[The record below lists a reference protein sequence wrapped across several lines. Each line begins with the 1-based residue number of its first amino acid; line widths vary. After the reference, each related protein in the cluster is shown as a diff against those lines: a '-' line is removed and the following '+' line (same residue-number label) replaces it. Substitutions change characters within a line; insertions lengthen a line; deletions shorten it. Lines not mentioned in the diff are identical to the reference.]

1 MNVRDFLEA
10 STAGGAVLFCG
21 AGFLADCLNLSDNE
35 SLGVG
40 SALRDLLNAELR
52 KFGKGPYEKLA
63 NAADQFVHVQGETAL
78 IALLR
83 EKFTVSHVTDKMVD
97 IVKFPWERIYTT
109 NYDNAIQ
116 VACKGAGVPFK
127 TLSSQDR
134 PDSMPG
140 PGLEVVHL
148 HGCVEKW
155 TLDNFQESCVLG
167 VESYFEANKILRYWL
182 RPLQADFDKSTTFI
196 LVGFAMGDFHINQV
210 FYNARDAYDKVFFIN
225 RPSAEP
231 NPDLR
236 LMQEKFGTPIA
247 MTRSDFAGVVRD
259 ARQAESSPEP
269 VVPSFLRYNRPD
281 QPVGIAT
288 VEDIQNLF
296 IFGHINRAQ
305 LIRDVTMDKSEY
317 HVLREIAMDVI
328 EHIEN
333 DISSILLYGEICCG
347 KTLIVE
353 EICAHL
359 SVSRPVFL
367 AHRFYDTIV
376 SETHRILQAYERE
389 RPVIIVENC
398 FSMRPET
405 PEQMLSLF
413 QSSGPAIIMTS
424 RSISARA
431 DVSGFQRL
439 RSSVLDIHLARLG
452 DREIK
457 DLVSLSDQAGGWIES
472 EKTASEKARLVRM
485 DYGANIPGFMLG
497 IMKSQF
503 VRARYAEEYE
513 KITDLCS
520 ETEVQMMVAACYV
533 SHIGT
538 RVTVSFLSNMF
549 RLNISDMLDRL
560 SRVNYALRIVRIN
573 DGLVETVP
581 SIGARN
587 ILREI
592 VPSRNPRLIVDT
604 VVEMLRYLSQENAY
618 VEEFERRMFNQLMR
632 YSVLKSVVDDVDEI
646 NRFFDHVSK
655 IEYCR
660 TRVLFWLQWH
670 MAMVDQNR
678 FDTADR
684 HLRRSYT
691 EAKKFDRNN
700 SEPYDRV
707 QFDDRKAKFLMIRGR
722 NEDFRMTMSRDIGE
736 AIQITYKLLRRQ
748 DLTHHVFDTFVEII
762 DFLFQQGPLFEAALR
777 KQIYD
782 NVSKLGE
789 LMRGKVAA
797 LDPGYPRSRGEQE
810 IQKFNEFKSRLH
822 GGAHH
827 PSRRPPA

>member
-1 MNVRDFLEA
+1 MP
-10 STAGGAVLFCG
+10 G
-21 AGFLADCLNLSDNE
+21 AG
-35 SLGVG
+35 
-40 SALRDLLNAELR
+40 
-52 KFGKGPYEKLA
+52 
-63 NAADQFVHVQGETAL
+63 
-78 IALLR
+78 
-83 EKFTVSHVTDKMVD
+83 
-97 IVKFPWERIYTT
+97 
-109 NYDNAIQ
+109 
-116 VACKGAGVPFK
+116 
-127 TLSSQDR
+127 
-134 PDSMPG
+134 
-140 PGLEVVHL
+140 LEIVHL

-167 VESYFEANKILRYWL
+167 VESYFEADKILRYWL
-182 RPLQADFDKSTTFI
+182 RPLQADFDKSTTFMF
-196 LVGFAMGDFHINQV
+196 VGFAMGDFHINQV

-225 RPSAEP
+225 RPSAKP

-247 MTRSDFAGVVRD
+247 MSRSDFAGVVRD

-281 QPVGIAT
+281 QSVGIAT
-288 VEDIQNLF
+288 VEDIQDLF
-296 IFGHINRAQ
+296 IFGRINRAQ
-305 LIRDVTMDKSEY
+305 LIRDVAMDKSEY
-317 HVLREIAMDVI
+317 HVLREITMDVI
-328 EHIEN
+328 GHIEN
-333 DISSILLYGEICCG
+333 DVSSVLLYGEICCG

-376 SETHRILQAYERE
+376 SETHRILQAYEH
-389 RPVIIVENC
+389 PVIVVENC

-405 PEQMLSLF
+405 LEQMLTLF
-413 QSSGPAIIMTS
+413 QSPGPAIIMTS

-431 DVSGFQRL
+431 DMSGFQRL
-439 RSSVLDIHLARLG
+439 RSSVLDIHLARLD

-472 EKTASEKARLVRM
+472 EKTTSEKARLIRM

-497 IMKSQF
+497 IMKSPF

-520 ETEVQMMVAACYV
+520 ETEVQMMVAACYI
-533 SHIGT
+533 SHIGA

-549 RLNISDMLDRL
+549 RLNISDMLNRL
-560 SRVNYALRIVRIN
+560 ERMNYALRIVRIN

-592 VPSRNPRLIVDT
+592 VPSHNPRLIVDT

-670 MAMVDQNR
+670 MAI
-678 FDTADR
+678 R

-707 QFDDRKAKFLMIRGR
+707 QLDDRKAKFLMIRGR

-748 DLTHHVFDTFVEII
+748 DLTHHAFDTFVEII
-762 DFLFQQGPLFEAALR
+762 DFLFQKGPLFEATLR
-777 KQIYD
+777 KKIYD

-789 LMRGKVAA
+789 LMRGRVAA
-797 LDPGYPRSRGEQE
+797 LDPGYPQNRGEQAV
-810 IQKFNEFKSRLH
+810 QKFNEFKSRLH
-822 GGAHH
+822 GGVHH